1 MEITPSAFGAVIVLL
16 GYYVALSAF
25 FEKRSNWSRTLLVIV
40 PLLLGVRYL
49 YWRLTET
56 VLPAEFGDFPG
67 VWLWVVYVTEVL
79 AYIEVFIFLLIMS
92 RSRDRKSEASLA
104 EEAMVKGGM
113 YPSVDV
119 FIPTYNEP
127 IEVLE
132 KTIVGAQKMDY
143 PNFRVHI
150 LDDGRREW
158 LRAFCEEKSVNYITR
173 DDNSHAKAGNMNNGL
188 RHTQG
193 ELIAVMDA
201 DFVTHRNFLRRTVGM
216 FLSDPKLGILQTPQH
231 FYNRDPVQMN
241 LRIGNVWPD
250 EQRLF
255 FDEMA
260 ASRDAWDVAFCCG
273 SCSVTRRQ
281 AIEEAGGFPTSSI
294 TEDLLSTLVLRRRG
308 WSTKYLNERLSMG
321 LAAESLEAFFVQRAR
336 WCQGGIQT
344 IFLPDGPLGKGIR
357 LLDRILFFPI
367 SWLVQYPVRMM
378 TIVIPIV
385 YLLTGIK
392 PLLYT
397 SMNDVIWYLLPL
409 TTAYF
414 VTMRWLAPDKYM
426 PVLST
431 AIGVF
436 STFRLLPTVLSSIV
450 RPFGKPFR
458 VTPKGTLTEAGIDWI
473 TFFSI
478 MVAILLTVYGL
489 LINSMENH
497 FTIANDAFFPV
508 AAGWAFAQLVIL
520 VLSSLIC
527 FDAPRYRAE
536 ERFGFDEVVTLVPA
550 AGEAL
555 EAKGVDISLGGVQIR
570 MPDAFWDSGAKG
582 IGPGEGTT
590 IHIPDVGRFAGR
602 ILALR
607 GGCAIL
613 EFDWSD
619 PETKANRDALIGY
632 LFSGDL
638 TNEVMKTENILSL
651 WRRLIHRYVA
661 GT

>member
-1 MEITPSAFGAVIVLL
+1 MIEASPSAFGVVLL
-16 GYYVALSAF
+16 LIGYYVALSVF
-25 FEKRSNWSRTLLVIV
+25 FQRRDNLSRTLLTVV
-40 PLLLGVRYL
+40 PLVLGLRYL

-56 VLPAEFGDFPG
+56 VLPAEFGG
-67 VWLWVVYVTEVL
+67 ISSAWIWIVYVTEAL
-79 AYIEVFIFLLIMS
+79 AYVEVFIFLLIMS
-92 RSRDRKSEASLA
+92 RSKDRAGEAQTA
-104 EEAMVKGGM
+104 QDAMQQAGQ

-132 KTIVGAQKMDY
+132 KTIIGAQKMDY
-143 PNFRVHI
+143 PNFTVHV
-150 LDDGRREW
+150 LDDGRRDW
-158 LRAFCEEKSVNYITR
+158 LRAFCEEKGVSYITR
-173 DDNSHAKAGNMNNGL
+173 DDNNHAKAGNMNNAL
-188 RHTQG
+188 HRTHAD
-193 ELIAVMDA
+193 LIAVMDA
-201 DFVTHRNFLRRTVGM
+201 DFVTHKNFLRRTAGM

-241 LRIGNVWPD
+241 LRIGQIWPD

-260 ASRDAWDVAFCCG
+260 ASRDAWNVAFCCG

-281 AIEEAGGFPTSSI
+281 AIVEAGGFPTSSI

-344 IFLPDGPLGKGIR
+344 IFLPDGPLGQGIP

-378 TIVIPIV
+378 SVIIPIV

-397 SMNDVIWYLLPL
+397 SMDDVIWYLLPL
-409 TTAYF
+409 ILSYF

-473 TFFSI
+473 TFVSI
-478 MVAILLTVYGL
+478 MGAILLTIIGL
-489 LINSMENH
+489 LLNSIESS
-497 FTIANDAFFPV
+497 FVVTSDAFFPI
-508 AAGWAFAQLVIL
+508 AAGWAFAQLVVL
-520 VLSSLIC
+520 VLASLIC
-527 FDAPRYRAE
+527 FDAPRYRSE
-536 ERFGFDEVVTLVPA
+536 ERFSFDHGVTLIPETGGA
-550 AGEAL
+550 IQ
-555 EAKGVDISLGGVQIR
+555 AKGVDISLGGVQLEVPQKALHDIHLIAGQIATIH
-570 MPDAFWDSGAKG
+570 MDG
-582 IGPGEGTT
+582 IGQ
-590 IHIPDVGRFAGR
+590 FSGR
-602 ILALR
+602 ILAHR
-607 GGCAIL
+607 SARIIL
-613 EFDWSD
+613 EFDWADSQ
-619 PETKANRDALIGY
+619 TKANRDAMIGY
-632 LFSGDL
+632 LFSGEL
-638 TNEVMKTENILSL
+638 TNEVTKSENIMGL
-651 WRRLIHRYVA
+651 WVRLVRRYFA
-661 GT
+661 ST